1 MHPIREMFDAGLN
14 CCINS
19 DDPAMF
25 STSLVNEYE
34 TLASFGFSWPELQ
47 QFNRNALQASF
58 LNDADK
64 NLYREL

>member
-1 MHPIREMFDAGLN
+1 MEAVELSLPAIEITESDKKYQ
-14 CCINS
+14 NS
-19 DDPAMF
+19 IWHW
-25 STSLVNEYE
+25 YE